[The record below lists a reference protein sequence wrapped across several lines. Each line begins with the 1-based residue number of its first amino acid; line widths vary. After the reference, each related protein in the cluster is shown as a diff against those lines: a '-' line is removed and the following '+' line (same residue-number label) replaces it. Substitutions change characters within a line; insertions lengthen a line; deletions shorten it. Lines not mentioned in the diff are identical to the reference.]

1 MIDYEK
7 LRKELIDYALGAY
20 YGGHLDAAMGYITT
34 VENADDEQ
42 LLTYAKQVGFREE
55 DYIIDDYKRRR

>member
-20 YGGHLDAAMGYITT
+20 YGGHLDAAMGYITA
-34 VENADDEQ
+34 VENADD
-42 LLTYAKQVGFREE
+42 
-55 DYIIDDYKRRR
+55 